1 MSGFCV
7 LVVDDEERILNFIRI
22 KLRASGYD
30 VLTARD
36 GVRAV
41 EQVRTNEA
49 DAMVLDLVMPR
60 KDGIKTLKEVR
71 SISSIP
77 IIVISARTNELEKA
91 RNLHLP
97 DVEILP
103 KPFQPEDLVA
113 RIESIRFRKGKAIA
127 EKVNE
132 ES

>member
-36 GVRAV
+36 GVRAI

-60 KDGIKTLKEVR
+60 KDGLKTLKEVR
-71 SISSIP
+71 AISNIP
-77 IIVISARTNELEKA
+77 IIVISARTTEMEKA

-97 DVEILP
+97 DVEILT

-113 RIESIRFRKGKAIA
+113 RIESIRTRKGKTITDRAA
-127 EKVNE
+127 EE
-132 ES
+132 L